1 MTQDVRESV
10 TPLQEISQKRYGKT
24 PKYDITRVS
33 GGSHDPVYRAEV
45 YVDDEKVAEAE
56 GRSKREAKRKAAKK
70 ALFLIT
76 S

>member
-33 GGSHDPVYRAEV
+33 GGSHDPCIGPRCMLTT
-45 YVDDEKVAEAE
+45 
-56 GRSKREAKRKAAKK
+56 RR
-70 ALFLIT
+70 
-76 S
+76 